1 MGEMIYIISF
11 IVFLTGM
18 RSILLLIYRKQRAN
32 KVKKLINFSKVD
44 SNKKNILTYG
54 TNLIETQLDKTFK
67 KNSKLVS
74 ISSELDKNVK
84 VKAFL
89 FVVIASP
96 VLIAN
101 YMGWMKLDN
110 QVLMI
115 ALLAIL
121 GVIVIVP
128 SRVQTAISQR
138 RFRRISN
145 DIPYCI
151 DLLAVC
157 IQSGMTVE
165 ASLAYISHKM
175 EVINKDLSSLLIRT
189 VLRADVSGINAAL
202 EQLSGEVVNEEVR
215 MMCSALL
222 QSTKFGSS
230 IYAVLIDLSK
240 EIRQMQLLAMEEK
253 VAALSAKMTF
263 PMIAFILF
271 PLIAIVAGP
280 GLIKM
285 TSTW

>member
-1 MGEMIYIISF
+1 MIYIISF

-285 TSTW
+285 TSTR

>member
-1 MGEMIYIISF
+1 MIYIISF

-54 TNLIETQLDKTFK
+54 TNLIETQLDKTFR

-110 QVLMI
+110 QMLMI

>member
-1 MGEMIYIISF
+1 MIYIISF

-54 TNLIETQLDKTFK
+54 TNLIETQLDNTFK

-110 QVLMI
+110 QMLMI
-115 ALLAIL
+115 VLLAIL

>member
-1 MGEMIYIISF
+1 MIYIISF
-11 IVFLTGM
+11 IVFLTAM

-110 QVLMI
+110 QMLMI

>member
-1 MGEMIYIISF
+1 MIYIISF

>member
-1 MGEMIYIISF
+1 MIYIISF

-110 QVLMI
+110 QMLMI

>member
-1 MGEMIYIISF
+1 MIYIISF

-110 QVLMI
+110 QMLMI

-175 EVINKDLSSLLIRT
+175 EVNNKDLSSLLIRT

>member
-1 MGEMIYIISF
+1 MIYIISF

-110 QVLMI
+110 QMLMI

-128 SRVQTAISQR
+128 LRVQTAISQR

>member
-1 MGEMIYIISF
+1 MIYIISF
-11 IVFLTGM
+11 IVFLTGV

-32 KVKKLINFSKVD
+32 KVNKLINFSKVD

-101 YMGWMKLDN
+101 YIGWMKLDN
-110 QVLMI
+110 QMLMI
-115 ALLAIL
+115 ALLVIL

>member
-1 MGEMIYIISF
+1 MIYINSF

>member
-1 MGEMIYIISF
+1 MIYIISF
-11 IVFLTGM
+11 IAFLTGM

-110 QVLMI
+110 QMLMI

>member
-1 MGEMIYIISF
+1 MIYIISF

-110 QVLMI
+110 QMLMI

-263 PMIAFILF
+263 SMIAFILF

>member
-1 MGEMIYIISF
+1 MIYIISF

-89 FVVIASP
+89 FFVIDSP

-110 QVLMI
+110 QMLMI

>member
-1 MGEMIYIISF
+1 MIYIISF

-32 KVKKLINFSKVD
+32 KVKKLINFSKVY

-110 QVLMI
+110 QMLMI

>member
-1 MGEMIYIISF
+1 MIYIISF

-110 QVLMI
+110 QMLMI
-115 ALLAIL
+115 VLLAIL

-189 VLRADVSGINAAL
+189 VLRADVSGIKAAL

>member
-1 MGEMIYIISF
+1 MIYIISF

-110 QVLMI
+110 QMLMI

-157 IQSGMTVE
+157 IQSGMTDE

>member
-1 MGEMIYIISF
+1 MIYIISF

-18 RSILLLIYRKQRAN
+18 RSILLLIYRKQRYN
-32 KVKKLINFSKVD
+32 KVKNLINFSKVD

-110 QVLMI
+110 QMLMI

>member
-1 MGEMIYIISF
+1 MIYIISF

-110 QVLMI
+110 QMLMI

-189 VLRADVSGINAAL
+189 VLRADVSGINAVL

>member
-1 MGEMIYIISF
+1 MIYIISF

-110 QVLMI
+110 QMLMI

-138 RFRRISN
+138 QFRRISN

>member
-1 MGEMIYIISF
+1 MIYIISF
-11 IVFLTGM
+11 IVFLTGV
-18 RSILLLIYRKQRAN
+18 RSILFLIYRKQRAN
-32 KVKKLINFSKVD
+32 KVNKLINFSKVD

-101 YMGWMKLDN
+101 YIGWMKLDN
-110 QVLMI
+110 QMLMI
-115 ALLAIL
+115 ALLVIL

-285 TSTW
+285 SSTL

>member
-1 MGEMIYIISF
+1 MIYIISF
-11 IVFLTGM
+11 IVFLTGV

-32 KVKKLINFSKVD
+32 KVNKLINFSKVD

-101 YMGWMKLDN
+101 YIGWMKLDN
-110 QVLMI
+110 QMLMI
-115 ALLAIL
+115 ALLVIL

-145 DIPYCI
+145 DIPFCI

>member
-1 MGEMIYIISF
+1 MIYIISF

-44 SNKKNILTYG
+44 SNKKNILIYG

>member
-1 MGEMIYIISF
+1 
-11 IVFLTGM
+11 M

-110 QVLMI
+110 QMLMI
-115 ALLAIL
+115 VLLAIL

>member
-1 MGEMIYIISF
+1 MIYIISF

-110 QVLMI
+110 QMLMI

-285 TSTW
+285 TSSW